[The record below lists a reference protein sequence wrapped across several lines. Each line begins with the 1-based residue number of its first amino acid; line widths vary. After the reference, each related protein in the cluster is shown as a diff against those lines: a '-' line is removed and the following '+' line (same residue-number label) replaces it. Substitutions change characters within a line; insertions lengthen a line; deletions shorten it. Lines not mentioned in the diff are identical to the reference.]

1 MHNDPYHYPPDL
13 VSVLIDTVPVLV
25 RSKPDTLEFFRGAGV
40 ASNHLGDLERRLAA
54 DRNSVGKYETARTVI
69 HRINAEGDSGLRA
82 RREIVRRVV
91 EWGDFSTCWPEKEP
105 EARGL
110 VAKVREL
117 VNVKDAFTR
126 MQQEREQE
134 RQERLRPQREAAA
147 AAQRRRAE
155 REALRRE
162 LGALFPMTNAHQR
175 GLVFERLLNQIF
187 KLDGLTV
194 REGFTLST
202 ESGQVGEQIDGLIE
216 LGSQPYLVEAKW
228 WKTSLGVDGV
238 AQHLV
243 RVYSRP
249 SVHGL
254 IVSANGFADTAVE
267 QCRNALSQK
276 VIILA
281 ELREIV
287 MLLEH
292 QGDFATW
299 LQAKTRAAAVD
310 RNPLF
315 FPELEQVTLRS
326 ATTLSSPG

>member
-13 VSVLIDTVPVLV
+13 VAVLIETIPILL

-40 ASNHLGDLERRLAA
+40 ASMHLADLERRLAA
-54 DRNSVGKYETARTVI
+54 DRNSVSKYEIARTVI
-69 HRINAEGDSGLRA
+69 NRINAEGESGLRT

-91 EWGDFSTCWPEKEP
+91 DWGDFSTCWPKE
-105 EARGL
+105 ALQAQGL
-110 VAKVREL
+110 VAKVRDL

-126 MQQEREQE
+126 MQQERERE
-134 RQERLRPQREAAA
+134 RHERMRPQREAAA
-147 AAQRRRAE
+147 AAE
-155 REALRRE
+155 RKRTKRETLLRE
-162 LGALFPMTNAHQR
+162 LGALFPMANAHQR
-175 GLVFERLLNQIF
+175 GLAFERLLNEIF

-194 REGFTLST
+194 REGFVLST
-202 ESGQVGEQIDGLIE
+202 ESGQIGEQIDGLVE
-216 LGSQPYLVEAKW
+216 LGSQPYLIEAKW
-228 WKTSLGVDGV
+228 RKDPLGVDGV

-249 SVHGL
+249 GVHGL
-254 IVSANGFADTAVE
+254 IVSASEFADTAVQ
-267 QCRNALSQK
+267 QCRHALTQR
-276 VIILA
+276 VIVLA

-292 QGDFATW
+292 HSDFATW

-315 FPELEQVTLRS
+315 FPGLDQ
-326 ATTLSSPG
+326 AA